1 MLEDAQESM
10 VSKLLEFLAEFLHR
24 SGANKTS
31 GLFIALPGRAEVE
44 VGVGGDSGVNDSI
57 TTLTQKHPTT
67 FNSSFCFFVYVCV
80 CKCLDGVLDS

>member
-44 VGVGGDSGVNDSI
+44 VEVGVGGTVE
-57 TTLTQKHPTT
+57 
-67 FNSSFCFFVYVCV
+67 
-80 CKCLDGVLDS
+80 